1 MEGGWWMTCRSMQE
15 EWKSAEV
22 QRRSSGGPA
31 EGQRRAAEAKGM
43 WLRNYG
49 IHVRSQSRLLYGLLH
64 EIDKQVESSARTPL
78 LGVQPQ

>member
-1 MEGGWWMTCRSMQE
+1 MSQQEGTMEGGWWMTCRSMQE
-15 EWKSAEV
+15 EWES
-22 QRRSSGGPA
+22 A

-43 WLRNYG
+43 WLRNSG
-49 IHVRSQSRLLYGLLH
+49 THVRSQSRLLYGLLH

>member
-1 MEGGWWMTCRSMQE
+1 MDDVPQHAGRME
-15 EWKSAEV
+15 V
-22 QRRSSGGPA
+22 SGGPA
-31 EGQRRAAEAKGM
+31 EVQRRAAEAKGM